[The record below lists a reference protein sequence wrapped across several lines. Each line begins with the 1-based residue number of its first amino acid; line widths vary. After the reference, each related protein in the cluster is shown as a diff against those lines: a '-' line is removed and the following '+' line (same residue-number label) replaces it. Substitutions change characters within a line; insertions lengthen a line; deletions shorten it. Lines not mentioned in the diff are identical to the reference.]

1 MNYFVPLRNKAI
13 FKMIFFNKRHNKQT
27 DELPSQA
34 EHIDFDRLNNGDDA
48 TQQEERRET
57 QPEAEEK
64 PATKA
69 KPQLDTNSYE
79 VQQIIRQEAKR
90 MRLNE
95 QILSAPHLARIKE
108 SLRLNETKMENIEEN
123 LARTRN
129 QLERVHRYQE
139 LSFELNE
146 YKKHLYEVN
155 KQMAASIN
163 DRETL
168 NRFEAFENVQGQY
181 QRLSVL
187 EALRRQNK
195 QHLSELTRDIDT
207 ANREL
212 EDETKRLNQQEDEMN
227 DVTRQMSATIEIYS
241 EAQTI
246 ESKNAYIQILVHRL
260 SERLASLNNQRTAL
274 EKEISEQH
282 RSIQAMEEKIGAI
295 RTRKQSIAPHQQMAE
310 HGELVLER
318 LTMLNDL
325 RMRLTKIEAAQK
337 ESLKRQ
343 TDENEMLGRV
353 YTDYQQVEQTI
364 SALKDELRVHREHNH
379 GLNSYHL
386 QERAMKLKLRREML
400 LSAQSLW
407 NRIAN
412 GYALIEDTAQNIN
425 SLRLKKES
433 LTDKIS
439 ALEKELGVLRR
450 TTHEKEYTFTLS
462 KSQNVIQLRSDLKEG
477 TSCTVCGATH
487 HPYHSDTMLEQ
498 NKLISEIKMEYEALS
513 TELRGKEQLLRE
525 MQLEHATVSA
535 RKEELENTLITL
547 RELQNGY
554 IRDWQ
559 MFSNLDHTFADCD
572 SSVNAP
578 ARTVMLRQLIENIT
592 SDVEKAQKELDT
604 FNFHQNRINEL
615 TEQISVQDLR
625 KSELITRLNEVNT
638 GCQVLAVHLDKINT
652 QKQEANDE
660 YSRLFETVDKMITI
674 PDWLSIWQNSH
685 EALIMRIQETIK
697 NCKTLNRQLEEAEIE
712 CNAQK
717 ATLKNYEST
726 LQYVMADIATTQDNL
741 KDHNDVI
748 EEGEKK
754 LEKLIGKLS
763 SKQKLETSTNDYRK
777 AVSNLKKQQEKV
789 KECSLKYSFA
799 TGRHQEC
806 LDNGV
811 VFDERAQN
819 ERQGVDVWMRQYN
832 ANHSPVQYNELEE
845 IFGTD
850 RNWNDMRTELRA
862 IQVDSLLTQ
871 ARVDK
876 LNSQLVALQAEGNLN
891 GNDTD
896 LALHQ
901 LSAQIDTLEGRR
913 REVML
918 TIASLT
924 QQLNTHT
931 KAEESIKEE
940 KMQEKSTQI

>member
-1 MNYFVPLRNKAI
+1 
-13 FKMIFFNKRHNKQT
+13 MIFFNKRHNKEI

-34 EHIDFDRLNNGDDA
+34 EHIDFDRLGKSEA
-48 TQQEERRET
+48 ETSQAEPKET
-57 QPEAEEK
+57 QPEPEEK
-64 PATKA
+64 PAPKA
-69 KPQLDTNSYE
+69 KPAIDTNSYE
-79 VQQIIRQEAKR
+79 VQQIIRREAKR

-146 YKKHLYEVN
+146 YKTHLYEVN

-181 QRLSVL
+181 QRLSIL
-187 EALRRQNK
+187 DALRRQHK
-195 QHLSELTRDIDT
+195 QHLSELTRDIDI

-227 DVTRQMSATIEIYS
+227 DATRQISATIETYS
-241 EAQTI
+241 EAQAI
-246 ESKNAYIQILVHRL
+246 ESKNAYIKILVHRL
-260 SERLASLNNQRTAL
+260 TERLNSLNNQRTAL
-274 EKEISEQH
+274 EKEISEQQ
-282 RSIQAMEEKIGAI
+282 RIIQVTEDKIGTI

-318 LTMLNDL
+318 LTTLNNL
-325 RMRLTKIEAAQK
+325 RLRLQKIEAAQK

-353 YTDYQQVEQTI
+353 YTDFQQVEQTI

-412 GYALIEDTAQNIN
+412 GYTLIEDTAQNIN

-433 LTDKIS
+433 LNDKITD
-439 ALEKELGVLRR
+439 LEKELGVLRR

-498 NKLISEIKMEYEALS
+498 NKLISEIKMEYEALA

-559 MFSNLDHTFADCD
+559 MFSNLDLTFADCD

-578 ARTVMLRQLIENIT
+578 ARTAMLRQLVENIT

-604 FNFHQNRINEL
+604 FNFHQSRINEL
-615 TEQISVQDLR
+615 SEQISVQDLR

-638 GCQVLAVHLDKINT
+638 GCQVMAVHLDKINT
-652 QKQEANDE
+652 QKQETNDE

-674 PDWLSIWQNSH
+674 PDWLNIWHNSH
-685 EALIMRIQETIK
+685 EALIMRITETVK
-697 NCKTLNRQLEEAEIE
+697 NCNTLNQQLAETE
-712 CNAQK
+712 NELNAQRVALEK
-717 ATLKNYEST
+717 QQTT
-726 LQYVMADIATTQDNL
+726 MQFIMTDIATTQDDL
-741 KDHNDVI
+741 KDYADVI

-754 LEKLIGKLS
+754 LEKMIGNVS
-763 SKQKLETSTNDYRK
+763 SKLKLEMSTNDYRK
-777 AVSNLKKQQEKV
+777 TLSDLRRQQERV
-789 KECSLKYSFA
+789 KECSLKQSFA

-811 VFDERAQN
+811 IFDERAQN

-862 IQVDSLLTQ
+862 LQVDSLLTQ

-896 LALHQ
+896 LLLHQ

-924 QQLNTHT
+924 QQLNAHT

-940 KMQEKSTQI
+940 RMEEKSSRI